1 MRRRIVVFATIIQ
14 SVLFLG
20 HAFLY
25 ETLVTF
31 WHPGQASVWKL
42 QVTLALLSACFVG
55 ASLLAFRYAN
65 LLVRMFYTLAAGWL
79 GVFSF
84 CFYAACLCWG
94 VSGIAALLGLHP
106 QRQSVAAVIFS
117 AAVLVSAY
125 GIVNAALPRVKQ
137 VTVKLT
143 NLPES
148 WRGRTAALVS
158 DTHLGHVRNRRFIQG
173 IVEKLGR
180 LAPDV
185 VFIAG
190 DMYDGTAADVRRL
203 AEPLAKLSPP
213 LGTYF
218 VAGNHEEFSD
228 HTKYLEAVRSAGVR
242 VLNNEKVMVDGLQ
255 LVGVHYRD
263 GARPE
268 RLRPILR
275 RAAVVRER
283 ASILLNHGPHLLEI
297 AEEEGIS
304 LQVSG
309 HTHGGQFFPYTRIV
323 SRIYG
328 AFAYGLQPFGN
339 MIVYTS
345 CGAGTWGPPLR
356 VGTRPEIV
364 LIRFE

>member
-1 MRRRIVVFATIIQ
+1 
-14 SVLFLG
+14 VLFLG

-25 ETLVTF
+25 ETLVAF
-31 WHPGQASVWKL
+31 WQPAQASVWKL
-42 QVTLALLSACFVG
+42 QATLAVLSVSFVG

-65 LLVRMFYTLAAGWL
+65 LLVRVFYTLAAIWL
-79 GVFSF
+79 GTFSF

-94 VSGIAALLGLHP
+94 VWGAAALLGFHP
-106 QRQSVAAVIFS
+106 QRQSVAVVIFG
-117 AAVLVSAY
+117 AALVVSAY
-125 GIVNAALPRVKQ
+125 GILNAALPRVKR
-137 VTVKLT
+137 VTVKLP

-148 WRGRTAALVS
+148 WRGRAAALVS
-158 DTHLGHVRNRRFIQG
+158 DTHLGHVRNRGFIRR
-173 IVEKLGR
+173 IVAKLGR
-180 LAPDV
+180 LAPDI

-190 DMYDGTAADVRRL
+190 DLYDGTAADVRRL
-203 AEPLAKLSPP
+203 AEPLTKLSPP
-213 LGTYF
+213 FGTYF

-228 HTKYLEAVRSAGVR
+228 HTKYFEAARSAGVR
-242 VLNNEKVMVDGLQ
+242 VLNNEKIVLDGLQ
-255 LVGVHYRD
+255 LLGVHYRD

-283 ASILLNHGPHLLEI
+283 ASVLLNHGPHLLEI

-304 LQVSG
+304 LQLSG

-328 AFAYGLQPFGN
+328 TYAYGLQRFGS
-339 MIVYTS
+339 MLVCTS

-356 VGTRPEIV
+356 VGTSPEIV